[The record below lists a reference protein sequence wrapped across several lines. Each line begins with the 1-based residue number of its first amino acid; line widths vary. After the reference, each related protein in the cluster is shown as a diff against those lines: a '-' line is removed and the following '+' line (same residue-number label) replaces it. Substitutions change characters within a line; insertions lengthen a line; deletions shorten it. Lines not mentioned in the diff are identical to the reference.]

1 MNSAVQA
8 HVYLLT
14 RTESLQA
21 TNGCI
26 SNIRTHLKGL
36 QRMVIVRGGLQEPSI
51 NPYALRL
58 VLWYDHL
65 YNSIRPC

>member
-14 RTESLQA
+14 RTESSQA

-36 QRMVIVRGGLQEPSI
+36 QRMVDVRGGLQEPNI

-58 VLWYDHL
+58 ILWYDPL
-65 YNSIRPC
+65 YDFIRPC